1 MENESARDENDNDKW
16 VSKPLYESLPYLYL
30 LMGAAALGASMYLN
44 YSIWPTVCF
53 VVGLI
58 CLVAGLVVL
67 LKRRDYRETD
77 RRVGQRQDY

>member
-1 MENESARDENDNDKW
+1 MNQPGEGYFDVMW
-16 VSKPLYESLPYLYL
+16 VYKPIYESLPYLYL
-30 LMGAAALGASMYLN
+30 LMGAVSMGASMYIN

-53 VVGLI
+53 VVGLS